1 MQLVRRGG
9 WLRRIEGKWKKDSV
23 VMRSAIGQ
31 SVASNR
37 SCAVVAKSGRTRV
50 CFIETAGRKMGYSG
64 SVKNARVNMPAS
76 VTTGL
81 GKLAEKISDMRIVTG
96 SLMGSSRGG

>member
-1 MQLVRRGG
+1 MRR
-9 WLRRIEGKWKKDSV
+9 
-23 VMRSAIGQ
+23 AIGQ

-50 CFIETAGRKMGYSG
+50 CFIETAGRKTVYSG
-64 SVKNARVNMPAS
+64 SAKNARVNMPAS

-81 GKLAEKISDMRIVTG
+81 GKLGEKISDMSNDIG
-96 SLMGSSRGG
+96 SLMGASRSFAASAKDGKARLGFIKIDRRKTA